1 MASVTN
7 LRNGSTGDD
16 VKKLQQ
22 ALVDAGYDVGKS
34 GVDGIYGNATA
45 AAVKQ
50 YQKDNG
56 LAVDGIA
63 GQYTLGS
70 LYGATTTTG
79 NNTQNTTN
87 TTNTGTN
94 NAPATGTGNAADTT
108 TETPAF
114 TYDSF
119 TYDPYAQSDTVTQA
133 NAILQQHNANKPGA
147 YQSQWQEQI
156 NAYMDKIMNRDP
168 FSYDVNGDALYQ
180 QYRDNYIQ
188 QGQMAMMDTMGQAAA
203 MTGGYG
209 NSYAQSV
216 GQQMYNQQLNQLN
229 DIVPELYQ
237 MAYDRYNQEGQDLY
251 NQYGM
256 LMDRENMDYGR
267 YQDTLNNWY
276 TERDYLSNAYNAER
290 EFDYSKYEGDRSL
303 AYDVYSGDRSMAF
316 NSYLDAYNRERD
328 AVADSQWQAEYDED
342 KRRYD
347 QEWEENKRRY
357 EQEYA
362 DKKAASSTS
371 SSSSSAGYDNGDLS
385 KDKVKK
391 LQEIL
396 GVTVD
401 GKWGSE
407 SSKAAGGMTAD
418 EAWEAYRNGTLGK
431 EEEAATGGTLS
442 AAASSFLSKLPYANA
457 GSSAESWKNLVRN
470 GMMAQYDQG
479 ILTDEDVM
487 AIINK
492 LGL

>member
-1 MASVTN
+1 MANVTN
-7 LRNGSTGDD
+7 LRTGSSGSD

-22 ALVDAGYDVGKS
+22 TLVDAGYDVGKS
-34 GVDGIYGNATA
+34 GADGVFGKNTL

-63 GQYTLGS
+63 GKNTLGS
-70 LYGATTTTG
+70 LYGAS
-79 NNTQNTTN
+79 NQ
-87 TTNTGTN
+87 
-94 NAPATGTGNAADTT
+94 PATGAGTQAGGADQKADVPATPTTDAPAATT
-108 TETPAF
+108 QEGFSHP
-114 TYDSF
+114 SF
-119 TYDPYAQSDTVTQA
+119 SYDPYAPSDTVTQA

-267 YQDTLNNWY
+267 YQDGLNNWY
-276 TERDYLSNAYNAER
+276 TERDYLSNTYNAER
-290 EFDYSKYEGDRSL
+290 DYDYSKYEGDRSL
-303 AYDVYSGDRSMAF
+303 AYDAYSGDRTMAF
-316 NSYLDAYNRERD
+316 NSYMDAYNRERD
-328 AVADSQWQAEYDED
+328 KVQDSQWQAEYDED

-347 QEWEENKRRY
+347 QE
-357 EQEYA
+357 YA
-362 DKKAASSTS
+362 DKKAAAASKSTGTTTKTPKYNTVSTS
-371 SSSSSAGYDNGDLS
+371 DDNYYRSMFKKAGSLAELNSLAQSMEASGYDPNYIDTLYASYAS
-385 KDKVKK
+385 KFTNTSPVVDT
-391 LQEIL
+391 
-396 GVTVD
+396 TVD
-401 GKWGSE
+401 PLKKKASGGVGGGGGGGKTMIAL
-407 SSKAAGGMTAD
+407 K
-418 EAWEAYRNGTLGK
+418 
-431 EEEAATGGTLS
+431 
-442 AAASSFLSKLPYANA
+442 
-457 GSSAESWKNLVRN
+457 
-470 GMMAQYDQG
+470 
-479 ILTDEDVM
+479 
-487 AIINK
+487 
-492 LGL
+492 